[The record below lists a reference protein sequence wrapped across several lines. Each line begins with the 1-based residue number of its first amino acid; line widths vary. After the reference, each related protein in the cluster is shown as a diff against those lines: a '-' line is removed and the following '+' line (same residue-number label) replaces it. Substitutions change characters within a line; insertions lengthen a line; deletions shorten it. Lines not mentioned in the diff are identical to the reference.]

1 MLPSEIL
8 VSRIRAE
15 YREMPGLHLTLEQAC
30 RLWQINATECE
41 AVLETLVAE
50 GFLVRAHDGAFIA
63 LPTTSK
69 RLKAAI
75 APSRVRRGA

>member
-1 MLPSEIL
+1 VLPSEIL

-30 RLWQINATECE
+30 RLLNATECE

-50 GFLVRAHDGAFIA
+50 GFLVRAHNGAFIA